1 MTADTPDSPENDTPG
16 IEPSENAAPEGDAP
30 EIEAPGNAAAGSGTS
45 KNGGSGNDAPG
56 IEPSENATPKSGAP
70 ANAAAES
77 GTSKSSASGNDTPGN
92 EPSEDETAENDAS
105 PAVPELPPHLAEI
118 AVVLGPGVEV
128 VEQFG
133 RIRATVPAERWVEA
147 LTAARD
153 GLGADFLD
161 WLTGV
166 DELEAGYLVAAFVVA
181 TADRGPGR
189 LGKARGLILRTRV
202 AKDGEQ
208 RAKLASATG
217 VYRGAAWHE
226 RETFEMFGIDFIG
239 HEGLKPLLL
248 PDGFEGHPLRKD
260 FVLAARVAKAWPGAK
275 EPGESDHH
283 VASAS
288 PGRRRMLPPGVPGDE
303 WLKPYRAPE
312 AGSAAGAAAEGDEGA
327 AE

>member
-1 MTADTPDSPENDTPG
+1 MTAETPDSSENDTPG
-16 IEPSENAAPEGDAP
+16 KPSQNVTPE
-30 EIEAPGNAAAGSGTS
+30 
-45 KNGGSGNDAPG
+45 NDAP
-56 IEPSENATPKSGAP
+56 
-70 ANAAAES
+70 
-77 GTSKSSASGNDTPGN
+77 GNDTPGN
-92 EPSEDETAENDAS
+92 APSENDTPPENEAS
-105 PAVPELPPHLAEI
+105 PAVPELPPHLASI
-118 AVVLGPGVEV
+118 ADALGPDVEV

-133 RIRATVPAERWVEA
+133 RIRATVPPARWVEA

-153 GLGADFLD
+153 ELGADFLD

-202 AKDGEQ
+202 AKDAEQ
-208 RAKLASATG
+208 RATLASATG

-226 RETFEMFGIDFIG
+226 RETFEMFGIDFTG

-303 WLKPYRAPE
+303 WLKPYRASE
-312 AGSAAGAAAEGDEGA
+312 AGSDAGAAAEGDEGA